1 MSDAPPVADEG
12 SVAAPGLATEA
23 IPGVHVDAASASAS
37 HSQRDLPPC
46 TDGEVLRAWWPLCTS
61 WLLMSIEQPATAAV
75 IARLGDAQ
83 THLAAWGGVVF
94 AIALVIES
102 PVIMM
107 LAASTELVRDR
118 ASYQRLRRFTHRAG
132 FALTSFHL
140 LLVATPLFDLVV
152 GRAMAVPPD
161 IMAPARIGLAC
172 ALPWSWAIAWRRFNQ
187 GILIRF
193 GHSRTVGLGTAV
205 RLSTNTIVLVTGW
218 WFDAPGAPLGACAL
232 ASGAVAEALWIARRT
247 QPVILEHLQLDRG
260 RPPLVG
266 RAFMRFYL
274 PLAMT
279 PLVTLAVA
287 PFGTAAVARMPEVM
301 PSLAVWPVVNALMFV
316 MAAPGLALHEVV
328 VAYWHRRGGPD
339 VLARLVRRMTLVVTT
354 IALLLAATPLG
365 DLWFTVIGGLPDAL
379 AGLATVALWIVVASP
394 GSRVLQ
400 SWYQGGLVAQRRTI
414 AVSASVVVF
423 AILTLASLVAVV
435 RWGPWA
441 GLHAALGAFMLGRV
455 AQTVVLAW
463 GARRSARRS
472 A

>member
-1 MSDAPPVADEG
+1 MSDEPA
-12 SVAAPGLATEA
+12 VAAPGVAA
-23 IPGVHVDAASASAS
+23 PGVAEPGVAEPSASAS

-46 TDGEVLRAWWPLCTS
+46 TDREVLRAWWPLCTS

-94 AIALVIES
+94 AIALVVES
-102 PVIMM
+102 PVIML

-118 ASYQRLRRFTHRAG
+118 ASHLQLRRFTHRAG
-132 FALTSFHL
+132 LALTTLHL
-140 LLVATPLFDLVV
+140 VLVATPLFDLVV

-193 GHSRTVGLGTAV
+193 GHSRAVGLGTAV
-205 RLSTNTIVLVTGW
+205 RLSTNSLVLAVGFW
-218 WFDAPGAPLGACAL
+218 LDAPGAPLGACAL
-232 ASGAVAEALWIARRT
+232 ASGAVVEAVWISRRT
-247 QPVILEHLQLDRG
+247 KPVIAEHLQRDRG
-260 RPPLVG
+260 RAPLRG
-266 RAFMRFYL
+266 RAFWAFYL

-287 PFGTAAVARMPEVM
+287 PFGTAAVARMPQVL

-328 VAYWHRRGGPD
+328 VAFWHRSGGRE
-339 VLARLVRRMTLVVTT
+339 VLGRFAWRMTAVVSV

-365 DLWFTVIGGLPDAL
+365 TLWFTVIGGLPES
-379 AGLATVALWIVVASP
+379 LATLATTALWIVAASP
-394 GSRVLQ
+394 ASRVLQ
-400 SWYQGGLVAQRRTI
+400 SWYQGGLVAQRHTTP
-414 AVSASVVVF
+414 VSMSVVVF

-441 GLHAALGAFMLGRV
+441 GLHAALGAFMLGRI
-455 AQTVVLAW
+455 AQTIVLALP
-463 GARRSARRS
+463 RSR
-472 A
+472 